1 MRAWRH
7 SLVWKIALPVP
18 LALLAMILAI
28 GFIIPR
34 QIEAD
39 TQATAVENA
48 LQTIAQ
54 FRSVRDYYNTAIVPK
69 IRGSQDLKLTH
80 LHANDPKGAPIPATF
95 MLDMSARLQDK
106 GVSLSF
112 YSPYPFPERANR
124 QTDAFQKAAWEQF
137 QKNPDTPFID
147 RTVLNGKEVVR
158 VAVGDRLGEACVA
171 CHNSH
176 PQSPKKD
183 WKVGDVRGVFEIQ
196 TVIDA
201 QLARGHMLTYSVLG
215 VVLLGGLA
223 VLIVSLWA
231 TRTVAR
237 PLLAMGG
244 AVARLAGGERRLNLS
259 REAARAD
266 EIGGLAR
273 ALEGFGTALEQQEA
287 REAAERE
294 EMARKAARQAELES
308 LTQSFDSAVS
318 SLLGKVNGMTD
329 QLHRAAGTMT
339 STVQQANS
347 AFTAIASSTDQTHAN
362 VEATAGAAEELL
374 ASNAEIAG
382 RVREALTISRNA
394 VAETETVDRQIAS
407 LTETVER
414 IGMAG
419 QLINEIA
426 AQTNL
431 LALNA
436 TIEAARA
443 GDAGKGFAVV
453 ASEVKALAAQTARA
467 TEEIAAQIAAVRSGT
482 SNAAGAVR
490 EVGHVIQSLERLAAD
505 ISGSVEQQGA
515 ATSEI
520 ARQMQEAANGTR
532 AVAEEMNAATG
543 TVDQARQAS
552 ATVHDSAANLNSESQ
567 SLRGTVE
574 KFLAGVRMGA
584 R

>member
-223 VLIVSLWA
+223 FG
-231 TRTVAR
+231 R
-237 PLLAMGG
+237 PLLAL
-244 AVARLAGGERRLNLS
+244 VLDS
-259 REAARAD
+259 VFD
-266 EIGGLAR
+266 
-273 ALEGFGTALEQQEA
+273 
-287 REAAERE
+287 
-294 EMARKAARQAELES
+294 
-308 LTQSFDSAVS
+308 LTQE
-318 SLLGKVNGMTD
+318 GWRK
-329 QLHRAAGTMT
+329 
-339 STVQQANS
+339 
-347 AFTAIASSTDQTHAN
+347 
-362 VEATAGAAEELL
+362 
-374 ASNAEIAG
+374 
-382 RVREALTISRNA
+382 LTFRWG
-394 VAETETVDRQIAS
+394 
-407 LTETVER
+407 L
-414 IGMAG
+414 
-419 QLINEIA
+419 
-426 AQTNL
+426 
-431 LALNA
+431 
-436 TIEAARA
+436 
-443 GDAGKGFAVV
+443 FFF
-453 ASEVKALAAQTARA
+453 
-467 TEEIAAQIAAVRSGT
+467 
-482 SNAAGAVR
+482 
-490 EVGHVIQSLERLAAD
+490 
-505 ISGSVEQQGA
+505 
-515 ATSEI
+515 
-520 ARQMQEAANGTR
+520 
-532 AVAEEMNAATG
+532 
-543 TVDQARQAS
+543 
-552 ATVHDSAANLNSESQ
+552 
-567 SLRGTVE
+567 
-574 KFLAGVRMGA
+574 FLAGVNEVVWRTQTTDFWVSFKVFGIMPLTIAFALAQTPLLLRHERKTDDGKTDRA
-584 R
+584 